1 MFPGYPRTCLRV
13 RCGTSRARAAR
24 TLTDLCLQELRVLVS
39 KLKESV
45 VQEPLPL
52 AADAVKDDEK
62 RFRVM
67 GLDDEDPF
75 RVAVLGCP

>member
-1 MFPGYPRTCLRV
+1 
-13 RCGTSRARAAR
+13 
-24 TLTDLCLQELRVLVS
+24 VLVS

-52 AADAVKDDEK
+52 AAEAVKDDEK